1 MTPPGGELVK
11 KPKQERSRQSFDR
24 AVEGAMSLM
33 VERRSGAITVAEVA
47 ARSGVS
53 TGSIYARVA
62 SKDDLIRVAHARL
75 MERLAIETH
84 RALSLDAS
92 SQETLHAL
100 VGRAVRALA
109 ELLRRHAD
117 ELAPFMRLAHNDPVI
132 AAGGK
137 IAHEDMVSAFSKA
150 LLSAGDAI
158 TRPDPEAA
166 VTWSCTVVYSVL
178 ARQLGLGSDPEA
190 AMDQPWEELL
200 AVLVEMVAAY
210 LSPG

>member
-75 MERLAIETH
+75 MERLAIETR

-132 AAGGK
+132 AAG
-137 IAHEDMVSAFSKA
+137 
-150 LLSAGDAI
+150 
-158 TRPDPEAA
+158 
-166 VTWSCTVVYSVL
+166 
-178 ARQLGLGSDPEA
+178 
-190 AMDQPWEELL
+190 
-200 AVLVEMVAAY
+200 
-210 LSPG
+210 

>member
-1 MTPPGGELVK
+1 MTPPSSELVK
-11 KPKQERSRQSFDR
+11 QPKQERSRQSFDR
-24 AVEGAMSLM
+24 AVEAAMSLM

-62 SKDDLIRVAHARL
+62 SKEDLIRVAHVRL
-75 MERLAIETH
+75 MDRLAIET
-84 RALSLDAS
+84 RQALSLEVAPHESLVD
-92 SQETLHAL
+92 L

-109 ELLRRHAD
+109 ELLRRHAE
-117 ELAPFMRLAHNDPVI
+117 ELAPFMRLAHRDPVI

-137 IAHEDMVSAFSKA
+137 RAHEEMVSAFAST
-150 LLSAGDAI
+150 LLSADGGI
-158 TRPDPEAA
+158 TRPDPQAA

-190 AMDQPWEELL
+190 AMDQPWDELL

-210 LSPG
+210 LAPV